1 MLCEFKIINKNPKY
15 RIIKYNDEYLMI
27 DLASSW
33 IVFFLPMI
41 NWFIPKNYVKIS
53 KEEFDVL
60 NIFKPVRN
68 NAFWP
73 VTGALVLLVTL
84 SKKYIYL
91 LNTHLDKKTVII
103 ICFVIFLCVIT
114 CFLYLN
120 QKLKL
125 HIWDKNKGENE
136 KIILIP
142 TLKNI
147 FISLF
152 AYIFFGSFSILSLNI
167 LLTMDSQNIIGF
179 LGWIVT
185 TSCFFFVNRS
195 SIIGGNVRVIL
206 KKH

>member
-1 MLCEFKIINKNPKY
+1 MV
-15 RIIKYNDEYLMI
+15 

-120 QKLKL
+120 QKRKN
-125 HIWDKNKGENE
+125 HINTYVKKYIYIFVCLYIFWQLFN
-136 KIILIP
+136 
-142 TLKNI
+142 
-147 FISLF
+147 FISKYIINNGFSKYNRISWLDCNDVMFLF
-152 AYIFFGSFSILSLNI
+152 
-167 LLTMDSQNIIGF
+167 
-179 LGWIVT
+179 
-185 TSCFFFVNRS
+185 C
-195 SIIGGNVRVIL
+195 
-206 KKH
+206 

>member
-15 RIIKYNDEYLMI
+15 RIIKYNDEYLI
-27 DLASSW
+27 VDLVSSW

-103 ICFVIFLCVIT
+103 ICFVILLCVIT

-142 TLKNI
+142 TLKKYIYVFVCLYIFWQLFN
-147 FISLF
+147 FISKYIINNGFSKYNRISWLDCNDVMFLF
-152 AYIFFGSFSILSLNI
+152 
-167 LLTMDSQNIIGF
+167 
-179 LGWIVT
+179 
-185 TSCFFFVNRS
+185 C
-195 SIIGGNVRVIL
+195 
-206 KKH
+206 

>member
-1 MLCEFKIINKNPKY
+1 
-15 RIIKYNDEYLMI
+15 
-27 DLASSW
+27 
-33 IVFFLPMI
+33 
-41 NWFIPKNYVKIS
+41 
-53 KEEFDVL
+53 
-60 NIFKPVRN
+60 
-68 NAFWP
+68 
-73 VTGALVLLVTL
+73 
-84 SKKYIYL
+84 
-91 LNTHLDKKTVII
+91 
-103 ICFVIFLCVIT
+103 
-114 CFLYLN
+114 
-120 QKLKL
+120 
-125 HIWDKNKGENE
+125 GENE